1 MRRLGGDGK
10 DKTGKRTPGQQVKP
24 GVTKE
29 YQEEEKMKKKE
40 SVSKGKMLEME
51 SGENRGRWESR
62 GMNKRKE
69 YLKRGKQRN
78 ENRRL

>member
-29 YQEEEKMKKKE
+29 YQEEEK
-40 SVSKGKMLEME
+40 G
-51 SGENRGRWESR
+51 
-62 GMNKRKE
+62 KRK
-69 YLKRGKQRN
+69 QRKN
-78 ENRRL
+78 VRDGEWRE